1 MLAHLNSRITDP
13 GLNKLGHMAQLVERS
28 LSTYRYAK
36 GPGFDSQS
44 VHGMVLWSYIH
55 TFGHM
60 AQLVERSLSI
70 YRYAKGPGFDSQ
82 SVQLSCDSGQVVRI
96 QPFQG

>member
-44 VHGMVLWSYIH
+44 V
-55 TFGHM
+55 
-60 AQLVERSLSI
+60 
-70 YRYAKGPGFDSQ
+70 
-82 SVQLSCDSGQVVRI
+82 QLSCDSGQVVRI